1 MRRMNRILAAAAV
14 AAGGLAGCDS
24 TVGLDPTRPTFTRLL
39 VPGACEV
46 SDDLQMID
54 ISVMMLDG
62 TTALLPDDRL
72 QREFQP
78 VSELLSH
85 EDFAFA
91 RTADSTLDVPEV
103 GIALGENSGMQQ
115 GVDLRTLS
123 LQFEYSGGEER
134 QQDRRLVVLLMDH
147 SGSLIGEDPFTQM
160 INTANAT
167 DREDQRIA
175 FFQQLVNNL
184 PREYL
189 VSLVSFKGSFVNITE
204 QFSTPQPNRENI
216 ADGIGELQFDEG
228 GLTPLAD
235 ALDQS
240 LTRIIDSEGNRD
252 LNPVV
257 ILFTDGVESGDTSAT
272 NLQAVTERYASRA
285 GGPVPV
291 IVMQLQPPIPTDG
304 SPGFTRG
311 RNPDLVNLACRTGGE
326 YLFIEAPAEFTESQ
340 NLQSIV
346 RNRIVGTWRLRTE
359 TTMNRAA
366 FPPDNYFLSTELTV
380 TLGGR
385 SRSQAL
391 SRGSSGRDFDDTRL
405 WFNKQ

>member
-257 ILFTDGVESGDTSAT
+257 ILFTDGVESGD
-272 NLQAVTERYASRA
+272 
-285 GGPVPV
+285 
-291 IVMQLQPPIPTDG
+291 PTDVDG
-304 SPGFTRG
+304 GWPT
-311 RNPDLVNLACRTGGE
+311 PWPATPTGA
-326 YLFIEAPAEFTESQ
+326 AP
-340 NLQSIV
+340 
-346 RNRIVGTWRLRTE
+346 
-359 TTMNRAA
+359 
-366 FPPDNYFLSTELTV
+366 P
-380 TLGGR
+380 
-385 SRSQAL
+385 SR
-391 SRGSSGRDFDDTRL
+391 
-405 WFNKQ
+405 

>member
-1 MRRMNRILAAAAV
+1 MNRILAATAV
-14 AAGGLAGCDS
+14 AAASLSGCDS

-39 VPGACEV
+39 VPGACKV

-72 QREFQP
+72 QREFEPISQ
-78 VSELLSH
+78 LLSH
-85 EDFAFA
+85 EDFRFA
-91 RTADSTLDVPEV
+91 RTADSTLDTAEV
-103 GIALGENSGMQQ
+103 AVALGEDSGMQQ

-123 LQFEYSGGEER
+123 LEFDYSGGADR

-147 SGSLIGEDPFTQM
+147 SGSLVGEDPFTQM
-160 INTANAT
+160 ITPGNAT

-189 VSLVSFKGSFVNITE
+189 VSLVSFKGSFVNITAE
-204 QFSTPQPNRENI
+204 YSTPQPNRENI
-216 ADGIGELQFDEG
+216 AEGIGELQFDESG
-228 GLTPLAD
+228 RTPLAD
-235 ALDQS
+235 ALDQT
-240 LTRIIDSEGNRD
+240 LTRIIDSQGNRD

-257 ILFTDGVESGDTSAT
+257 ILFTDGVEDGDASAT
-272 NLQAVTERYASRA
+272 NLEAVTERYANHA

-291 IVMQLQPPIPTDG
+291 IVMQLQPPIPTGG
-304 SPGFTRG
+304 SPGFARG
-311 RNPDLVNLACRTGGE
+311 RDLGLVNLACRTGGE
-326 YLFIEAPAEFTESQ
+326 HLFIEAPAEFTESQ
-340 NLQSIV
+340 NLQAIV